1 VNSIKITMDK
11 VYRFKFS
18 ENFVENLSDFAKDNQ
33 YCDRHDFKD
42 RWSRWVEAN
51 EDLVSREHERLM
63 SLGFSGD
70 SRDKMFKS
78 ARYYYRNKST
88 AKKTPMVRR
97 EYVGLPKD
105 ALRAID
111 NHIIDGLS
119 GKDYS
124 PASGFD
130 AFYDKEQTMI
140 TECANTIG
148 DKLEGGSNSIYEKIK
163 KTYKNRYYVNVSKLR
178 KPKLERSDGEAI
190 AEEKGINETQLV
202 IYEPNL
208 HNIQSTLS

>member
-1 VNSIKITMDK
+1 MDK

-33 YCDRHDFKD
+33 YCDRHDFKE
-42 RWSRWVEAN
+42 RWSRWIEAN
-51 EDLVSREHERLM
+51 EDLVSRENERLV

-70 SRDKMFKS
+70 CRDKMFKS

-88 AKKTPMVRR
+88 AKTTPMVRR

-105 ALRAID
+105 VLRAID
-111 NHIIDGLS
+111 NHILDGMA

-140 TECANTIG
+140 TECVTIG
-148 DKLEGGSNSIYEKIK
+148 DKLEGGSKSIYEKIK

-178 KPKLERSDGEAI
+178 KSMLERSDVEAI
-190 AEEKGINETQLV
+190 AEEKRINETQVV

-208 HNIQSTLS
+208 YNIQSNMS

>member
-1 VNSIKITMDK
+1 MDK

-42 RWSRWVEAN
+42 RWSRWVDAN
-51 EDLVSREHERLM
+51 SDLVSREHERLV

-88 AKKTPMVRR
+88 AKTEPMIRR
-97 EYVGLPKD
+97 EYVGLPKNV
-105 ALRAID
+105 LRAMD
-111 NHIIDGLS
+111 THIIVGMAQDE
-119 GKDYS
+119 YS
-124 PASGFD
+124 PASGFES
-130 AFYDKEQTMI
+130 FYKNEKDMV
-140 TECANTIG
+140 TECEDALS
-148 DKLEGGSNSIYEKIK
+148 DKMEEGSMKTREKMK
-163 KTYKNRYYVNVSKLR
+163 KTYKNRYYVIVSKLR
-178 KPKLERSDGEAI
+178 KPKLERSDGQEI

-208 HNIQSTLS
+208 YKFPPTLS